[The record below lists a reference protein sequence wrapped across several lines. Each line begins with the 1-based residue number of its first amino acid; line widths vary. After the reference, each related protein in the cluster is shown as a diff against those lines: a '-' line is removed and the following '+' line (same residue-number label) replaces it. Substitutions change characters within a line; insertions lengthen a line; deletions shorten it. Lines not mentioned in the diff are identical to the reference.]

1 MPMRLSQCD
10 PMRDSR
16 LVPGSAD
23 GLNTGRSGMCGM
35 GLASADG
42 PRGVGLGSDGGGCGG
57 DCAWAVTG
65 GGSMPIARSIR
76 YTRLVSLRTSCW
88 SCWSWLGSVSNVIL
102 RLVYTELSSK
112 IVYRS

>member
-16 LVPGSAD
+16 LVPDSAA

-42 PRGVGLGSDGGGCGG
+42 PCGVGLGSDGGGG
-57 DCAWAVTG
+57 DCDWAVTG

-76 YTRLVSLRTSCW
+76 YTRLVSSRTSCW
-88 SCWSWLGSVSNVIL
+88 SFCSWLRSVSNGIL
-102 RLVYTELSSK
+102 RLISTELFAK
-112 IVYRS
+112 LVYLLR